1 MEQTAEQN
9 RANDYKV
16 VSFHNSESFD
26 FTHEM
31 GCMYDGR
38 PITGSEGVLGIRAGE
53 TKMLP
58 YHVAMQ
64 LAKNLAKQALI
75 SRANAQPEKDAL
87 GNPMPLK
94 AIWDDVALYNL
105 QRSYITEMYSE
116 DKPAAQSQTDIL
128 FERIAKLESLVKSQE
143 DKPAEQP
150 KAPEA
155 PAAPADDTLV
165 APPDSAAAKLPEEVV
180 SAYKD
185 KQEVLAE
192 LEKRGIP
199 HNKRDSQA
207 KLEELLK

>member
-1 MEQTAEQN
+1 MENTAEQN

-26 FTHEM
+26 FTHAM

-38 PITGSEGVLGIRAGE
+38 PITGVEGVLGIKAGE

-58 YHVAMQ
+58 YHVGFQ

-75 SRANAQPEKDAL
+75 SRANVQPEKDAL

-94 AIWDDVALYNL
+94 AIWDDEALATK
-105 QRSYITEMYSE
+105 QRGYITEMYSE

-128 FERIAKLESLVKSQE
+128 FDRIAKLEALIK
-143 DKPAEQP
+143 DKPEES
-150 KAPEA
+150 APVVVPPTPEDTLQ
-155 PAAPADDTLV
+155 APADLATVTL
-165 APPDSAAAKLPEEVV
+165 PKEDVV
-180 SAYKD
+180 SGYKD
-185 KQEVLAE
+185 KQEVIKE
-192 LEKRGIP
+192 LEKRNIP